1 MANPQRKS
9 LKERVRGRLAR
20 TLFGD
25 LIDAAVAS
33 AVSVR
38 IDDSAGWDHIAGGAT
53 ALDRSWSEWSD
64 DASDALEAWR
74 KNFLVRRIV
83 NLTRSYVVGNGITIS
98 STIPEVDRFA
108 QEFWNHRQN
117 RMVRRLGPMCDELTR
132 VGEVFPVL
140 FTNRVDGMSYVRFIP
155 ASRINKIETGKEDY
169 EVEISYR
176 QLTDSVEGKEWI
188 GPGHKKAFTRSRG
201 GPGGHLQPLM
211 LHFAVNRSIGA
222 VRGEGDLVPILPW
235 ARRYSEWLKD
245 RVRINRVRTRNGVL
259 DVEIADD
266 SMVEEKRQQLRR
278 RSPVEAGIYVHGP
291 GETLTMHNLQVGAND
306 AKEDGRALRLAIS
319 TGANVGL
326 HFLGE
331 GESVNYATA
340 KEMGEPTA
348 RFYSDRQGE
357 LCAFLCDLVE
367 AAWRRRRGC
376 RARAQRWSGQGRGTR
391 AEWWRGGR
399 GGGGCG

>member
-1 MANPQRKS
+1 MANRQRKG
-9 LKERVRGRLAR
+9 LRERVRGRIAR
-20 TLFGD
+20 ALFGD

-38 IDDSAGWDHIAGGAT
+38 VDDSAGWDQMAGSASP
-53 ALDRSWSEWSD
+53 LDRAWSEWRD
-64 DASDALEAWR
+64 DADDALEAYR

-98 STIPEVDRFA
+98 SSIPEVETFA
-108 QEFWNHRQN
+108 REFWSHHQN

-155 ASRINKIETGKEDY
+155 ASRINEVETGKDDY
-169 EVEISYR
+169 ELELSYR
-176 QLTDSVEGKEWI
+176 QITDSLEGKRWN
-188 GPGHKKAFTRSRG
+188 GPGHAKAFARARG
-201 GPGGHLQPLM
+201 GRGGHLQPLM
-211 LHFAVNRSIGA
+211 LHFAVNRPVGG

-245 RVRINRVRTRNGVL
+245 RVRLNRVRTRTGVL

-266 SMVEEKRQQLRR
+266 SQVEQKKHQLRKTN
-278 RSPVEAGIYVHGP
+278 PVEAGIYVHGP
-291 GETLTMHNLQVGAND
+291 GEKLAMHDLQVGADD

-348 RFYSDRQGE
+348 RFYADRQGE

-367 AAWRRRRGC
+367 AAWRRRCVALGE
-376 RARAQRWSGQGRGTR
+376 
-391 AEWWRGGR
+391 EWAAGDLGLVPHTTEVA
-399 GGGGCG
+399 